1 MRRPAP
7 IADWKHSMTLRS
19 AVGILFGL
27 LIIAVLSSLGIVA
40 SAQIKLWRIGWL
52 DPGPPPEPG
61 RPDDDLETFRK
72 ALSELGYVE
81 HRNYVIE
88 SRFADTDWDR
98 LPMLAKDLVDRGVDV
113 IVTIGTP
120 TVAAKAATTTIPIVM
135 AGSEY
140 PVEGGLVASLARP
153 GGNVTGVTHSPGPEF
168 AGKCLQLLKEAAP
181 NIANVAV
188 LWDSGA
194 LNQGISLDAQ
204 QAVARN
210 LQLTLLP
217 IDVKDVKSAED
228 FGSILF
234 KIGEEHADALFI
246 FPNFVN
252 DKHAQAIV
260 DFATARRLPS
270 MFQTHSIVR
279 KGGLISYYT
288 DWNSLRR
295 RAATYVDKILKGARP
310 ADLPVEQPSK
320 LRLVINLKTAN
331 ALGLTIP
338 LSIMVR
344 ADEVIE

>member
-1 MRRPAP
+1 MRRREF
-7 IADWKHSMTLRS
+7 IASLIGT
-19 AVGILFGL
+19 AVAWPL
-27 LIIAVLSSLGIVA
+27 AA

-88 SRFADTDWDR
+88 SHFADTDWDR

-120 TVAAKAATTTIPIVM
+120 TDAAAKAATTTIPIVM

-140 PVEGGLVASLARP
+140 PIEDGLVASLARP

-168 AGKCLQLLKEAAP
+168 AGKCLQLLKEAASS
-181 NIANVAV
+181 IANVAV

-204 QAVARN
+204 QAIARN
-210 LQLTLLP
+210 LQLALLP
-217 IDVKDVKSAED
+217 IDVTGVKSADD
-228 FGSILF
+228 FRSILF
-234 KIGEEHADALFI
+234 KIGEEHVDALFI
-246 FPNFVN
+246 FPSVVN
-252 DKHAQAIV
+252 EKHSQAIV

-279 KGGLISYYT
+279 NGGLLSYYT

-320 LRLVINLKTAN
+320 LKLVINLKTAKV
-331 ALGLTIP
+331 LGITIP
-338 LSIMVR
+338 PSIMVR